1 MSWSSAARPDARHLK
16 LGDYTAD
23 IVISNREEHCC
34 YYVIQRTGSAEI
46 LELQRFET
54 RDEAEAAAIAALK
67 RWNRECGL
75 RHSAS

>member
-1 MSWSSAARPDARHLK
+1 VSWTSAARPDECHLK

-46 LELQRFET
+46 LELQRYEN
-54 RDEAEAAAIAALK
+54 RNDAEAAAHAALK
-67 RWNRECGL
+67 RWNRECGS
-75 RHSAS
+75 RHAAS